1 MKTLKTILLITF
13 FFTLTSCEVMQGV
26 SAGLGTCSYRSRVFT
41 FSNNQWKEGLITKEN
56 LSYETKSKIL
66 NWAESRNQYY
76 ANLKRLFESYYEND
90 PYTNRQYKFYVDC
103 I

>member
-26 SAGLGTCSYRSRVFT
+26 SAGLGTCTYRSRVYS
-41 FSNNQWKEGLITKEN
+41 FSNNEWKEGMFTVK
-56 LSYETKSKIL
+56 SMSDETRLKIANWVQSK
-66 NWAESRNQYY
+66 NQYY
-76 ANLKRLFESYYEND
+76 ANLKRFNTYYEND